1 MPTLLCYNNK
11 CYIIKENPKEKNM
24 ATKVY
29 ESVELELLDGT
40 IVNIKPLNLK
50 NLRELMKEWQKAQE
64 SKDED
69 DFLNILINCTQIAF
83 KQYNAELAGDR
94 EALENALDIQT
105 MYKIL
110 EVAAEIK
117 LNDPNLVAMA
127 QELVGT
133 N

>member
-1 MPTLLCYNNK
+1 
-11 CYIIKENPKEKNM
+11 M

-69 DFLNILINCTQIAF
+69 DFLNILINFTQIAF
-83 KQYNAELAGDR
+83 KQYNTDLAGDR

>member
-1 MPTLLCYNNK
+1 MPTLLCYNYK

-64 SKDED
+64 AKDED
-69 DFLNILINCTQIAF
+69 DFLNTLINCTQIAF
-83 KQYNAELAGDR
+83 KQYNTELAEDR
-94 EALENALDIQT
+94 DALENALDIQT

>member
-1 MPTLLCYNNK
+1 
-11 CYIIKENPKEKNM
+11 M

-40 IVNIKPLNLK
+40 VVNIKPLNLK
-50 NLRELMKEWQKAQE
+50 NLREVMKEWGKAGD
-64 SKDED
+64 SKTEDE
-69 DFLNILINCTQIAF
+69 FLQVLVNCTQIAF
-83 KQYNAELAGDR
+83 KQYNPGLAEDR
-94 EALENALDIQT
+94 DKLEEALDIQT

-127 QELVGT
+127 QELVGQ

>member
-1 MPTLLCYNNK
+1 
-11 CYIIKENPKEKNM
+11 M

-29 ESVELELLDGT
+29 ESVELELINGDV
-40 IVNIKPLNLK
+40 INVKPLNLK
-50 NLRELMKEWQKAQE
+50 NLREVMKEWGKASE
-64 SKDED
+64 AKDED
-69 DFLNILINCTQIAF
+69 EFLDILINCTQIAF
-83 KQYNAELAGDR
+83 KQFNPSLAGDR
-94 EALENALDIQT
+94 EALEGALDLQT

>member
-83 KQYNAELAGDR
+83 KQYNTDLAGDR

>member
-1 MPTLLCYNNK
+1 
-11 CYIIKENPKEKNM
+11 M
-24 ATKVY
+24 ATKIY
-29 ESVELELLDGT
+29 ESIELELINGDV
-40 IVNIKPLNLK
+40 INVKPLNLK
-50 NLRELMKEWQKAQE
+50 NLREVMKEWAKAAE
-64 SKDED
+64 AKDED
-69 DFLNILINCTQIAF
+69 EFLDTIINCTQIAF
-83 KQYNAELAGDR
+83 KQFNPSLAADR
-94 EALENALDIQT
+94 DALEEALDLQT